1 MLAWLLSLFR
11 FPASL
16 WKPWSLLLRISPS
29 FPLPPLLW
37 HRFLSYFVEIY
48 LLTQLIYIEYGLDRS
63 GSPRC
68 LEFYLQDYLI
78 WFPTSKHF
86 NVGSTLLLGWYDV
99 ATRNNHKSTLK
110 QHCVPQRRNLQR
122 WTTSNQRCVF
132 QLQYEQHR
140 TTSKQRCY
148 FQHRVLQRWVTSK
161 QRCGYD
167 LLQNNQN
174 KPWERVKLYF
184 SALNENHLKVKARSS

>member
-1 MLAWLLSLFR
+1 MPCSSFWKYLFILIFLRIAGCKLAWEQQW
-11 FPASL
+11 SL
-16 WKPWSLLLRISPS
+16 WILLLKIRYSITV
-29 FPLPPLLW
+29 LIINLL
-37 HRFLSYFVEIY
+37 IA
-48 LLTQLIYIEYGLDRS
+48 T
-63 GSPRC
+63 
-68 LEFYLQDYLI
+68 LQVLH
-78 WFPTSKHF
+78 PSKHF
-86 NVGSTLLLGWYDV
+86 NIGSTLVLGWHDV
-99 ATRNNHKSTLK
+99 TTQILKSTLK
-110 QHCVPQRRNLQR
+110 QRCVPQRRNLQR

-132 QLQYEQHR
+132 QRRYEQRR

-148 FQHRVLQRWVTSK
+148 FQRRVLQRWVTSK

>member
-1 MLAWLLSLFR
+1 MKKLSSFKQK
-11 FPASL
+11 AY
-16 WKPWSLLLRISPS
+16 RIS
-29 FPLPPLLW
+29 LP
-37 HRFLSYFVEIY
+37 
-48 LLTQLIYIEYGLDRS
+48 
-63 GSPRC
+63 
-68 LEFYLQDYLI
+68 
-78 WFPTSKHF
+78 SKHF
-86 NVGSTLLLGWYDV
+86 NVGSTLFLGWYDV
-99 ATRNNHKSTLK
+99 ATWNNLKSTLK
-110 QHCVPQRRNLQR
+110 QRCVPQRRNLQR